1 MAGAKGNESWDSRIG
16 VILAVAGSAVGL
28 GNFLRFPGLVAE
40 YGGGAFMLAYFIS
53 LLIIGLPTCWAEWTM
68 GRRGGRYG
76 YNSSPAI
83 LAAVTRRKWGKWIG
97 VIGVV
102 VPVTIYMYY
111 VYIEA
116 WCLGYATNFALGN
129 LDFET
134 AEKAGEFFGT
144 FVGIEKNGTAVGFG
158 IEQVGVFLVLSF
170 LLNFFLIFRGISK
183 GIEFFCKYAL
193 PLLIVLAMIILVR
206 VLTLSPP
213 ADHPEQTIANGLGYM
228 WNPDKVVLQAGTLIE
243 TDDGERKVQEWAD
256 VEEVVGADFIKS
268 KRAEVETLNAAAKA
282 TAQPERYRLYTRS
295 FLEQMASPSLWIAA
309 ASQIFFSLSIGFGV
323 IITYSSYMD
332 SKDDVVLS
340 GLAASSA
347 NEFCEVGL
355 GGLIT
360 IPAAFVFL
368 GAAGIAGYITSSFA
382 LGFNVLPMVFSQMP
396 LGNLFGAL
404 FFFLLFLAAVTS
416 SLSMLQPGIAFVE
429 EAYGIGRRQSV
440 ALLGV
445 ITGLGCCFMVWASE
459 GLKGLETVDFW
470 VTNLLMVGLATFQ
483 VIIFGWTLGLERGL
497 AEAHKGATI
506 RIPRFFSLLMKW
518 VTPLFLVTILM
529 LWLLRDVLF
538 SVLKAFLPE
547 RMEWWTQAPKPYI
560 TDLVGGV
567 TASGEVIQTDPVAW
581 FGVAIIVLIVL
592 FVVVSVAQ
600 SRFFRNVHN
609 PVGERGG
616 EG

>member
-1 MAGAKGNESWDSRIG
+1 MAGAQGTESWDSRIG

-76 YNSSPAI
+76 FNSSPAI
-83 LAAVTRRKWGKWIG
+83 LAAVTRRKWGKWVG

-102 VPVTIYMYY
+102 VPVTIYTYY

-134 AEKAGEFFGT
+134 ADAAGEWFGA
-144 FVGIEKNGTAVGFG
+144 FVGIEQNGAAVGFG
-158 IEQVGVFLVLSF
+158 IEQVGVFLLLSF
-170 LLNFFLIFRGISK
+170 LLNFFLIYRGISK

-193 PLLIVLAMIILVR
+193 PLLIVLAVIILVR

-213 ADHPEQTIANGLGYM
+213 ADHPEQSIANGLGYM
-228 WNPDKVVLQAGTLIE
+228 WNPDKVVLQTGVLTE
-243 TDDGERKVQEWAD
+243 TEDGERKVQAWSD
-256 VEEVVGADFIKS
+256 VEEIVGADFIEA
-268 KRAEVETLNAAAKA
+268 KRAEVGALNTAAKA
-282 TAQPERYRLYTRS
+282 SAQPERFRLYTRS
-295 FLEQMASPSLWIAA
+295 FLEQMANPSLWIAA

-332 SKDDVVLS
+332 RKDDVVLS

-396 LGNLFGAL
+396 AGEFFGAL

-429 EAYGIGRRQSV
+429 EAYGIGRKQSV

-445 ITGLGCCFMVWASE
+445 ITALGCGFMVWASE
-459 GLKGLETVDFW
+459 GLKGLDTVDFW
-470 VTNLLMVGLATFQ
+470 VTNLLMVSLATLQ
-483 VIIFGWTLGLERGL
+483 MVIFGWTLGVERGL
-497 AEAHKGATI
+497 EEAHQGATI
-506 RIPRFFSLLMKW
+506 RIPGIFAFFMKW

-538 SVLKAFLPE
+538 SVLKAFLPAS
-547 RMEWWTQAPKPYI
+547 MQWWTQAPKAYI

-567 TASGEVIQTDPVAW
+567 KANGQIIETNPIAWYGVGIIALVI
-581 FGVAIIVLIVL
+581 L
-592 FVVVSVAQ
+592 FVVVSVAR
-600 SRFFRNVHN
+600 SRFFKNVHN

-616 EG
+616 DA